1 MTIQEL
7 IDNLSQVRDKA
18 VVIITE
24 EEYARIMLRLINNM
38 TDDRNYY
45 RDEFN
50 ELTKE

>member
-1 MTIQEL
+1 MTVQEL
-7 IDNLSQVRDKA
+7 IDNLSLLKDKA
-18 VVIITE
+18 VGIITE

-45 RDEFN
+45 RDKFD